1 MKAQRFTLFGTK
13 RKEGGTMKREMS
25 KREAKMN
32 QERNK
37 TIEILLSWVGS
48 VAVLVC
54 TIAVAFC
61 MLSAGAATVCLAAPP
76 PKGSCDALQGTYEK
90 LKCKH
95 DNVANQIEYMTDQ
108 VFANN
113 TLLGNAL
120 TEGQKGQLKSMNS
133 KSKRS
138 RAKSIADDFKKLAK
152 SEAASS
158 KNSCRLVPLS
168 TADDDGICEPEKGEK
183 CAAIEL
189 DALGNLQEC
198 NPAKKN
204 KGKGAKGGSG
214 RTGGLECDQICD
226 PAEALTGD
234 ESTAME
240 AEAAPMSEAYDAL
253 ETELYN
259 INGDLDNLNSNAS
272 TLLYSRSVSVTNGS
286 CDMPETTPG
295 LDLATGILR
304 QVSVT
309 ARGLAGMSGTGCEQ
323 VAVALGFGGNGSVV
337 CLVFETAASI
347 LEIAYVTTDQI
358 LITENNAVQSATLG
372 CLQKI
377 QGDMSTAFTNLYNQ
391 HSDIKTNDNNNT
403 AKIMNQIE
411 QVRAEVVRLLNTPQ
425 GQRSAFPVK

>member
-1 MKAQRFTLFGTK
+1 MKG
-13 RKEGGTMKREMS
+13 
-25 KREAKMN
+25 EAEKPGSAMTR
-32 QERNK
+32 ERNQ
-37 TIEILLSWVGS
+37 TISMLLHWAGS
-48 VAVLVC
+48 LAVP
-54 TIAVAFC
+54 IAVACFI
-61 MLSAGAATVCLAAPP
+61 MILGAATVCSAAPP
-76 PKGSCDALQGTYEK
+76 PKGSCDALQDTYDK

-95 DNVANQIEYMTDQ
+95 DNVASQIEYMTDH
-108 VFANN
+108 VFADG

-138 RAKSIADDFKKLAK
+138 RAKSESSDFKKLAK
-152 SEAASS
+152 SEARSS
-158 KNSCRLVPLS
+158 KSNCRLVPLS
-168 TADDDGICEPEKGEK
+168 AADDNGICEPEKGEK
-183 CAAIEL
+183 CAAIEP

-204 KGKGAKGGSG
+204 KGKGAKGGNG
-214 RTGGLECDQICD
+214 RTDGLECDQICD

-234 ESTAME
+234 EATAME
-240 AEAAPMSEAYDAL
+240 AEAAPMNEAYDAL
-253 ETELYN
+253 ETELYS
-259 INGDLDNLNSNAS
+259 INEDLDNLNANAS
-272 TLLYSRSVSVTNGS
+272 TLLSSRSVLAANGS
-286 CDMPETTPG
+286 CDVPETTPG

-377 QGDMSTAFTNLYNQ
+377 QGDMTTAFTNLYNQ
-391 HSDIKTNDNNNT
+391 HSDIKANDDNNT

-411 QVRAEVVRLLNTPQ
+411 QMRAEVVRLLNTPQ
-425 GQRSAFPVK
+425 GQRSAFPAK